1 MPDMSNNIFVPKFL
15 QFKTNKTNRGKLTSL
30 TLPNYL
36 LCTCVVLLRT
46 TCRPKLTCVR
56 AAASASPSY
65 NLVHNYILPFF
76 RYRSCVKMSSTNVC
90 MHEKRASV
98 ISRLLAG
105 LFPLL
110 THQMLRHREREEIVY
125 ECVLHMLYIVVV
137 FCSPAGLCVTE
148 RYLFSLSHFIALT
161 ARKQTAFV
169 G

>member
-1 MPDMSNNIFVPKFL
+1 M
-15 QFKTNKTNRGKLTSL
+15 
-30 TLPNYL
+30 PNYL
-36 LCTCVVLLRT
+36 LCTCVVLRT

-65 NLVHNYILPFF
+65 NLVYNYILPFF

-98 ISRLLAG
+98 ISRVLAG

-137 FCSPAGLCVTE
+137 FCSPAGLCVTQSVIC
-148 RYLFSLSHFIALT
+148 SLSLSFYCPYCEEADSICGVIIFVR
-161 ARKQTAFV
+161 RKKERRK
-169 G
+169 GC